1 MEHWPAI
8 ADQRRALADQL
19 SGLAPEQWTTPS
31 LCEAWTVRDVV
42 AHLVMPLCTPTS
54 VILVAAVRARG
65 SFDRANQALT
75 AREAQRSPLELV
87 ADLHRLADHRFA
99 PPGFGSEAPLTDVLV
114 HGEDIR
120 IPLGL
125 PSVADPRLWSSVLD
139 FLMTRRARRGFAPR
153 PVSGVRLRATDTG
166 WAHGDGPEVAGP
178 AAALALAVMGR
189 SARLDRIEGP
199 GVGVLVD
206 PSG

>member
-1 MEHWPAI
+1 VEHWTAI

-19 SGLAPEQWTTPS
+19 DGLAPERWTTPS
-31 LCEAWTVRDVV
+31 LCEAWTVHDVL
-42 AHLVMPLCTPTS
+42 AHLVMPLRMPTS
-54 VILVAAVRARG
+54 AILVAAVRARG

-75 AREAQRSPLELV
+75 AREAQRSPDQLV

-99 PPGFGSEAPLTDVLV
+99 PPGFGSEAPLADVLV

-125 PSVADPRLWSSVLD
+125 SSVADPQLWSSVLD
-139 FLMTRRARRGFAPR
+139 LLMTKRARRGFAPR
-153 PVSGVRLRATDTG
+153 PVSGIRLRATDIG
-166 WAHGDGPEVAGP
+166 WSHGDGPEVAGP

-189 SARLDRIEGP
+189 NARLDRLGGP
-199 GVGVLVD
+199 GVGVLVT
-206 PSG
+206 PSR